1 MLRSR
6 FQRFALALLLLSS
19 LPGRSAADPRPHD
32 ALDAAQ
38 LRHALQKLQVTGTA
52 LFVAAHPDDENT
64 ALLAWL
70 SQERKVRTVY
80 LSMTRGDGGQNLIGD
95 EFGAELGLIRTQE
108 LLAARHVDGA
118 EQRFTR
124 ALDFGYS
131 KGHEE
136 TMDIWGR
143 DSVLSD
149 VVWAIRSLR
158 PDVLINRFAADG
170 SGGHGHH
177 TASAMLAEEAFVAAA
192 DPARFPE
199 QLRWVRPWKAK
210 RIFWNAWT
218 PSADSKV
225 DSSWLRV
232 DIGSYN
238 EVLGRS
244 YSEIAAVSRSNHKS
258 QGFGSS
264 ERRGSILNYLALRAG
279 APARADLFEGIDLSW
294 KRYPG
299 GAALGALLAEAEKR
313 YDPTD
318 PAAILPLL
326 GKAYAA
332 LARLG
337 DDPLLTVKREQ
348 LADVMRSCA
357 GLWLEAVASAT
368 SATPG
373 GQVRVATSVLSRASG
388 AATLESVTVGGQT
401 VATVRPLLDNRP
413 ANDTLRVTLPASA
426 PLTQPYWRTEPASK
440 GAFTVRDRA
449 DLGMPENRPAL
460 EVIFRVRLGGVSVP
474 FVLPVSHRSTDP
486 VLGERWRMLEVTP
499 PATLQLDQA
508 VHLFADASP
517 RPVEVTVT
525 ARDGKVS
532 GAVSLTLPA
541 GWNVTP
547 ASIPVTLAKTGD
559 ESRVRFTVTPG
570 AGSTTGTL
578 IAVIEV
584 AGARYSKGLV
594 RIDHPH
600 IPVQTLFPPAESKLV
615 RADVKVT
622 GTRVGYVMGS
632 GDPVP
637 DALRQLGLQVSLLSD
652 GDLESGDLSRF
663 DAIVTGVRAYNT
675 RPRFKALQ
683 PRLLD
688 YAKAGG
694 TVVVQYNTTS
704 ASEGPM
710 DYLGPLPFRLSRE
723 RVTVEEAEVRFRLP
737 GHRLL
742 NTPNRLTSA
751 DFEGWVQERG
761 LYFASPV
768 DPAYELPL
776 SSNDPGEPARDGGL
790 VYAAHGKGAF
800 VYCAYAMFRQ
810 LPAGVPG
817 AYRLFANLVSAR
829 P

>member
-1 MLRSR
+1 MLRSCLKLLA
-6 FQRFALALLLLSS
+6 FVLLLALSQS
-19 LPGRSAADPRPHD
+19 TPAGADPRPHD

-52 LFVAAHPDDENT
+52 LYVAAHPDDENT

-124 ALDFGYS
+124 ALDFGFS
-131 KGHEE
+131 KGPDE
-136 TMDIWGR
+136 TMAIWGR
-143 DSVLSD
+143 DSVLAD
-149 VVWAIRSLR
+149 VVWTIRSLR
-158 PDVLINRFAADG
+158 PDVIIDRFSTDG

-192 DPARFPE
+192 DPQRFPE
-199 QLRWVRPWKAK
+199 QLRWVQPWQAK

-218 PSADSKV
+218 PNADAKV

-232 DIGSYN
+232 DIGTYN

-264 ERRGSILNYLALRAG
+264 ERRGSIANYLALRAG
-279 APARADLFEGIDLSW
+279 APVRADLFEGIDLSW

-299 GAALGALLAEAEKR
+299 GAAVGALLAEAEKR

-318 PAAILPLL
+318 PQALLPLL
-326 GKAYAA
+326 AKAYSAME
-332 LARLG
+332 RLG
-337 DDPLLTVKREQ
+337 DDPMLRAKREQ

-357 GLWLEAVASAT
+357 GLWLEAVSLAA

-373 GQVRVATSVLSRASG
+373 AELRVATSVLVRASG
-388 AATLESVTVGGQT
+388 GATLESVQITGRGIQT
-401 VATVRPLLDNRP
+401 PRTLSDNRP
-413 ANDTLRVTLPASA
+413 VSDTLQIILPVATA
-426 PLTQPYWRTEPASK
+426 FTQPYWRVEPASK
-440 GAFTVRDRA
+440 GLFAVRDRS

-460 EVIFRVRLGGVSVP
+460 EAVFRVRLGGVVVP
-474 FVLPVSHRSTDP
+474 FTLPVASRTTDP

-499 PATLQLDQA
+499 PATLQLDQS
-508 VHLFADASP
+508 VYVFPDLTP

-525 ARDGKVS
+525 ARTGRVE
-532 GAVSLTLPA
+532 GTLALALPK
-541 GWNVTP
+541 GWSASP
-547 ASIPVTLAKTGD
+547 ASAPVLLARIGE
-559 ESRVRFTVTPG
+559 ESRVRFLVTPG
-570 AGSTTGTL
+570 GGATSERLQAHIEIAG
-578 IAVIEV
+578 V
-584 AGARYSKGLV
+584 RYAQGLV

-600 IPVQTLFPPAESKLV
+600 IPVQTLFPPSEARVV
-615 RADVKVT
+615 RAEVRIG

-637 DALRQLGLQVSLLSD
+637 DALRQLGFQVTLLTD
-652 GDLESGDLSRF
+652 ADLEAGDLSRF

-675 RPRFKALQ
+675 RPRLRTLQ
-683 PRLLD
+683 PRLLQ
-688 YAKAGG
+688 YANAGG
-694 TVVVQYNTTS
+694 TLVVQYNTTS
-704 ASEGPM
+704 DGPM
-710 DYLGPLPFRLSRE
+710 DFLGPFPFRISRE
-723 RVTVEEAEVRFRLP
+723 RVTVEEAPVRFLKP

-742 NTPNRLTSA
+742 TSPNALTPE

-768 DPAYELPL
+768 DPRYDSPL

-790 VYAAHGKGAF
+790 VSAAYGKGMF
-800 VYCAYAMFRQ
+800 IYCAYAMFRQ